1 MDAGKIHGLL
11 ADAVLRLPD
20 AGPDARR
27 ALYARALQSVET
39 SCRREDG
46 SLDEARYAILKQRAE
61 AAMARIEQERRAAES
76 AGSPKVAAGEGA
88 AAGFVPPD
96 DAPNSAGEYL
106 WLKALGICGA
116 IGTVIDFLKPLATL
130 QSAAFFL
137 SLLLAALCHA
147 ALRLDWS
154 GTRWLKLGRLSG
166 GLVAA
171 LMLGFFGIDSVIP
184 GDQPNGLL
192 AEAFPAV
199 AVLQSAMLSDI
210 QAGVGR
216 VEKTAAA
223 IDATTRET
231 NATATRIE
239 QQTASIADNVR
250 DMADASDPVKAAR
263 KAIVAAGFTPDLSG
277 YVAAVASGSMA
288 QYQFVDLG
296 LPVSVDE
303 FEAALLRYR
312 YDTPEFANFID
323 GPLVYDSRFR
333 SVRAALNAASADAPK
348 GVLDVSAVYEA
359 ACGQG
364 GDRFLDKLYRF
375 NLADQCGD
383 RSAWLEQARGL
394 LKAMGGS
401 LYPRVPALTL
411 SKG

>member
-1 MDAGKIHGLL
+1 MDAGKIHGVL
-11 ADAVLRLPD
+11 ADAVSRLPD
-20 AGPDARR
+20 ANPGARR
-27 ALYARALQSVET
+27 ALYARALQSIEK

-46 SLDEARYAILKQRAE
+46 SLDEATYAVLKQRAE
-61 AAMARIEQERRAAES
+61 AAIARIEQERRAAES
-76 AGSPKVAAGEGA
+76 ASSPKVAAGEGA
-88 AAGFVPPD
+88 SAGFVLPD
-96 DAPNSAGEYL
+96 DAPKSAGEYL

-171 LMLGFFGIDSVIP
+171 LMLGFFGMDSVMP

-192 AEAFPAV
+192 AETFPAV

-216 VEKTAAA
+216 VEKATAT

-231 NATATRIE
+231 NETATRIE

-323 GPLVYDSRFR
+323 GPLVYDGRFR
-333 SVRAALNAASADAPK
+333 SVRAALNAVAVDPPRA
-348 GVLDVSAVYEA
+348 VLDVSGIFQA

-364 GDRFLDKLYRF
+364 GDSFLDKLYRF
-375 NLADQCGD
+375 NLADQCRD
-383 RSAWLEQARGL
+383 RKAWLEQTRGL

-411 SKG
+411 SNG